1 MNKKITAVITAA
13 FLIAPLSAVNAA
25 SPAPKV
31 KNTTA
36 PEGTAKHEMGESSK
50 TQANEAKKSK
60 PAKTT
65 NKVIVKKKAKTTP
78 TPTA

>member
-25 SPAPKV
+25 SPLPKV
-31 KNTTA
+31 KSTTA

-65 NKVIVKKKAKTTP
+65 NKVIVKKKAKATP